1 MEKYMLIV
9 FRNMETQSKL
19 FSKEL
24 GDFFHI
30 PRNGEAIR
38 LDDGRV
44 SRVMEVEYTI
54 SKKPQFAYDSI
65 EVFVQVFEKETEV
78 QKPTE

>member
-1 MEKYMLIV
+1 MLII

-24 GDFFHI
+24 GESFHI
-30 PRNGEAIR
+30 PRHGEAIR
-38 LDDGRV
+38 LDDGRI
-44 SRVMEVEYTI
+44 SRVMEVEYSI

-78 QKPTE
+78 AKPSE